1 MNGIPADT
9 VAASAPELWV
19 TLLKSFGMLS
29 VVLAILIAV
38 LWLLRRAYHH
48 SSGGQPG
55 LIQILALHYVAPKEH
70 IVLVDV
76 LGEKL
81 LLGVTP
87 QQINLLTK
95 ITDAK
100 DICAASPPA
109 IEGIFKSLLRRKL
122 NRIVSPGD
130 KKRDSLPE

>member
-1 MNGIPADT
+1 MNGMPADP
-9 VAASAPELWV
+9 VAASAPELWI
-19 TLLKSFGMLS
+19 TLLKSFGMLC
-29 VVLAILIAV
+29 VVLALLIAV

-55 LIQILALHYVAPKEH
+55 LIQILASSYVAPKEH

-95 ITDAK
+95 ISDAK
-100 DICAASPPA
+100 NICAASPSA
-109 IEGIFKSLLRRKL
+109 QEGIFKSLLRRKL
-122 NRIVSPGD
+122 NGIVSPGE
-130 KKRDSLPE
+130 KTRKSVPE